1 MSLVGTLIG
10 SLLLACAGAAA
21 FWWASVKAPANKFDL
36 KAKRSLMSAAE
47 RNFFEGLMKSLGG
60 DFYVF
65 AKIRVSDVLQPSVDT
80 GWFQEQQVKLRLA
93 DETFD
98 YLLCKKQDMSVFG
111 VVELETFEK
120 GTDRKMR
127 AAREKLIGEV
137 CKRANL
143 RVFYFDIRQDYRSM
157 DIRRLVTGKSAK
169 KKSPANGA
177 SAIKKIDMTMDSA
190 SVSHFSDLRACPKC
204 HSELVSKVAV
214 KGKRIGEKFLM
225 CRKYPYCDYQVSMT
239 DAKFLKMQKQ
249 EQKKVKKAGFSDWAG

>member
-10 SLLLACAGAAA
+10 SLVLAIAGGTVV
-21 FWWASVKAPANKFDL
+21 WWANSKAPASKFDL
-36 KAKRSLMSAAE
+36 QRKRSLMSAAE
-47 RNFFEGLMKSLGG
+47 RNFFEGLMKSLGSE
-60 DFYVF
+60 FYVF
-65 AKIRVSDVLQPSVDT
+65 TKMRVLDVLQAGADAS
-80 GWFQEQQVKLRLA
+80 WFQEQQIKLRLA

-157 DIRRLVTGKSAK
+157 DIRRLVTGKSARK
-169 KKSPANGA
+169 KPESARVSPVKNVEL
-177 SAIKKIDMTMDSA
+177 SIDSA
-190 SVSHFSDLRACPKC
+190 SVTQFSDLRSCPKC
-204 HSELVSKVAV
+204 HSDLVSKVAV

-225 CRKYPYCDYQVSMT
+225 CRKYPYCDYQVSMN

-249 EQKKVKKAGFSDWAG
+249 EKKKVKKAGFSDWAG